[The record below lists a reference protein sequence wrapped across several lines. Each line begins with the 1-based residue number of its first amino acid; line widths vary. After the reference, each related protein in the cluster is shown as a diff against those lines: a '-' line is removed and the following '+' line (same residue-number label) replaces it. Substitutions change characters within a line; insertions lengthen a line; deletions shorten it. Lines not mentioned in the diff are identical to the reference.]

1 MKFLSWM
8 QSKINGGEGVKRHN
22 AVPATNHNKIKE
34 PPNQE
39 FSDWPHGLLAIGTL
53 GNTGL
58 KENKQEI
65 RVEQI
70 SEIEIPQELQCSS
83 PDFSEFTAE
92 EVGKLQKE
100 LKNLLTRKQAE
111 ELPTT
116 ITADL
121 PLDRFLNCPSS
132 LEVERMI
139 SNRFS
144 TYSDDKDEEEIDRTI
159 RIILGRCKDV
169 CEKKNKTIG
178 RKSLSFLVKKMF
190 ACTSGFAPTPSLRD
204 TFQESRME
212 KGREGEPRRSG
223 KSCFRVTSGHGF
235 ESYERLL
242 AKKLTRER
250 FPPPPIHPCG
260 GTHPDPRLAGTLRAP
275 DCPFLVLGE
284 GTVDISSLMRT
295 LLTKKMY
302 YQNSYRASSS
312 SSSKKYLEDYR
323 PTVSK
328 AEENEEE
335 DQLHDKDRVG
345 SKWNKTDSEF

>member
-22 AVPATNHNKIKE
+22 AVPSTNHNKNKE

-39 FSDWPHGLLAIGTL
+39 LGDWPHGLLAIGTL
-53 GNTGL
+53 GNAGL

-100 LKNLLTRKQAE
+100 LKNLLTKKPAE
-111 ELPTT
+111 ELLTT

-144 TYSDDKDEEEIDRTI
+144 NYSDDKDEEEIDRTI

-169 CEKKNKTIG
+169 CEKKNKTLG

-190 ACTSGFAPTPSLRD
+190 ACTSGFAPTPSLKD

-212 KGREGEPRRSG
+212 K
-223 KSCFRVTSGHGF
+223 
-235 ESYERLL
+235 
-242 AKKLTRER
+242 
-250 FPPPPIHPCG
+250 
-260 GTHPDPRLAGTLRAP
+260 
-275 DCPFLVLGE
+275 
-284 GTVDISSLMRT
+284 LMRT

-312 SSSKKYLEDYR
+312 SKKYLEDYR
-323 PTVSK
+323 PTVFK

-345 SKWNKTDSEF
+345 SKWNKTDSEYIVLEI

>member
-1 MKFLSWM
+1 M
-8 QSKINGGEGVKRHN
+8 QSKINGGEGAKRPN
-22 AVPATNHNKIKE
+22 AVPATTNHNKNKE

-58 KENKQEI
+58 KKNKQEF

-83 PDFSEFTAE
+83 PDFSEFTAD

-100 LKNLLTRKQAE
+100 LKNLLTKKPA
-111 ELPTT
+111 ELPTP

-144 TYSDDKDEEEIDRTI
+144 TYSDEEEIDRAI

-169 CEKKNKTIG
+169 CEKKNKTLG

-212 KGREGEPRRSG
+212 K
-223 KSCFRVTSGHGF
+223 
-235 ESYERLL
+235 
-242 AKKLTRER
+242 
-250 FPPPPIHPCG
+250 
-260 GTHPDPRLAGTLRAP
+260 
-275 DCPFLVLGE
+275 
-284 GTVDISSLMRT
+284 LMRT

-302 YQNSYRASSS
+302 YQNSYREPS

-323 PTVSK
+323 PTASK
-328 AEENEEE
+328 AKENEEE
-335 DQLHDKDRVG
+335 DQPHSKDRVG
-345 SKWNKTDSEF
+345 SKWNKTDSEYIVLEI